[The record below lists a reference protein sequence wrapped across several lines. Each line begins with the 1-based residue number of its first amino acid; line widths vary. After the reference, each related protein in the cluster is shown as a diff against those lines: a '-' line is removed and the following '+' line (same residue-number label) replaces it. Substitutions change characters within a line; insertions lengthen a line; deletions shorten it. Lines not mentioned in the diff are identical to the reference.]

1 MGRDVGRPGLQL
13 DLRPRG
19 SSPRGS
25 SPKGSSQRPF
35 TPSSPG
41 GNAPETLCRNAD
53 SLSAKGFSRAGHT
66 PSLVASLLH
75 FDVSFMV
82 WVLLGALGAFVA
94 ADLDLTPVQKGLMV
108 AVPPLGGCG
117 FRLILGS
124 IVERIGIKRTGLAS
138 MGLTFVPLI
147 WGWLGGGTYAQVLG
161 IGLLLGVAGA
171 SFAVALPLVSRWY
184 PPEFQGLALGIA
196 GAGNSGTIIAI
207 LAAPRL
213 AQHVGWHGVFGL
225 ACLPVALTWLTFA
238 FLAKEPPVR
247 TGPKAGSALSMLQE
261 PDARWLSMFYLV
273 TFGGFVGL
281 SGYLSIFF
289 VDRFDMSKLSAAGY
303 AALCAG
309 AGSLLRP
316 VGGALADRLGG
327 TRVLTG
333 ALTIVAA
340 LAVGLASLPG
350 LGLTVGLLMFTMGT
364 LGMGN
369 GAVFQVVPQR
379 FPAAVGPMTG
389 LVGAAGGL
397 GGFLLPFALGSLQG
411 STGTFAAGFVVFAGA
426 AATAS
431 VAVGRRQRVWQRDW
445 ALDVAV

>member
-1 MGRDVGRPGLQL
+1 M
-13 DLRPRG
+13 
-19 SSPRGS
+19 
-25 SPKGSSQRPF
+25 
-35 TPSSPG
+35 
-41 GNAPETLCRNAD
+41 
-53 SLSAKGFSRAGHT
+53 SLKGFSRAGHT
-66 PSLVASLLH
+66 PSLAASLLH

-82 WVLLGALGAFVA
+82 WVLLGALGAYVA
-94 ADLDLTPVQKGLMV
+94 ADLDLTPAQKGLMV
-108 AVPPLGGCG
+108 AVPPLGGCA
-117 FRLILGS
+117 FRLVLGTV
-124 IVERIGIKRTGLAS
+124 VERIGIKRTGLAS
-138 MGLTFVPLI
+138 MGLTFVPLL
-147 WGWLGGGTYAQVLG
+147 WGWLGGGSYAQVLG

-207 LAAPRL
+207 LAAPRI
-213 AQHVGWHGVFGL
+213 AEHVGWHGAFGL
-225 ACLPVALTWLTFA
+225 ACIPVAITWLVFA
-238 FLAKEPPVR
+238 FVAKEPPAR
-247 TGPKAGSALSMLQE
+247 PGPRAGSALSFLQE
-261 PDARWLSMFYLV
+261 PDARWLATFYLV

-289 VDRFDMSKLSAAGY
+289 VDRFDMTKLSAAGY

-316 VGGALADRLGG
+316 LGGALADRLGG

-333 ALTIVAA
+333 ALMVVAA
-340 LAVGLASLPG
+340 LAVALASLPG
-350 LGLTVGLLMFTMGT
+350 LGLTVTILMFTMGT
-364 LGMGN
+364 LGVGN

-379 FPAAVGPMTG
+379 FPSAVGPITG

-411 STGTFAAGFVVFAGA
+411 STGTFAAGFLVFGA
-426 AATAS
+426 AAVLAS
-431 VAVGRRQRVWQRDW
+431 VAVTRRQRAWQRDW

>member
-1 MGRDVGRPGLQL
+1 M
-13 DLRPRG
+13 
-19 SSPRGS
+19 
-25 SPKGSSQRPF
+25 
-35 TPSSPG
+35 
-41 GNAPETLCRNAD
+41 
-53 SLSAKGFSRAGHT
+53 SAKGFSRAGHV

-82 WVLLGALGAFVA
+82 WVLLGALGAYVA
-94 ADLDLTPVQKGLMV
+94 ADLDLTPAEKGLMV
-108 AVPPLGGCG
+108 AVPALGGCA
-117 FRLILGS
+117 FRLVLGT

-138 MGLTFVPLI
+138 MALTFVPLL

-184 PPEFQGLALGIA
+184 PPEFQGLAMGIA

-213 AQHVGWHGVFGL
+213 AQHVGWHGVFGM
-225 ACLPVALTWLTFA
+225 ACIPVAITWLAFA
-238 FLAKEPPVR
+238 FLAKEPPER
-247 TGPKAGSALSMLQE
+247 AGPRAGSALSFLQD
-261 PDARWLSMFYLV
+261 PDARWLSLFYLV

-289 VDRFDMSKLSAAGY
+289 VDRFDMTKLSAAGY

-316 VGGALADRLGG
+316 LGGALADRLGG

-333 ALTIVAA
+333 ALMVVAA
-340 LAVGLASLPG
+340 LAVALASLPG
-350 LGLTVGLLMFTMGT
+350 LGLTVAVLMFTMGT
-364 LGMGN
+364 LGVGN

-379 FPAAVGPMTG
+379 FPSAVGPITG

-411 STGTFAAGFVVFAGA
+411 STGTFAAGFLVFAGA
-426 AATAS
+426 AVVAS
-431 VAVGRRQRVWQRDW
+431 VAVSRRQREW
-445 ALDVAV
+445 ALELAV

>member
-1 MGRDVGRPGLQL
+1 MSV
-13 DLRPRG
+13 
-19 SSPRGS
+19 
-25 SPKGSSQRPF
+25 
-35 TPSSPG
+35 
-41 GNAPETLCRNAD
+41 
-53 SLSAKGFSRAGHT
+53 KGFSRAGHT
-66 PSLVASLLH
+66 PSLAVSLLH

-82 WVLLGALGAFVA
+82 WVLLGALGAYVA
-94 ADLDLTPVQKGLMV
+94 ADLDLTSAQKGLMV

-117 FRLILGS
+117 FRLVLGS
-124 IVERIGIKRTGLAS
+124 VVERIGIKRTGLAS
-138 MGLTFVPLI
+138 MALTMVPLG
-147 WGWLGGGTYAQVLG
+147 WGWVGGGTYSQVLG

-184 PPEFQGLALGIA
+184 PPEFQGLALGIT
-196 GAGNSGTIIAI
+196 GAGNSGTIIAL

-225 ACLPVALTWLTFA
+225 ACIPVALTWLVFA
-238 FLAKEPPVR
+238 FLAKEPPARV
-247 TGPKAGSALSMLQE
+247 GPRAGTAVSMLQE
-261 PDARWLSMFYLV
+261 PDARWLSLFYLV

-289 VDRFDMSKLSAAGY
+289 VDRFEMTKLDAAGY

-316 VGGALADRLGG
+316 LGGALADRLGG

-333 ALTIVAA
+333 ALTTVAA

-350 LGLTVGLLMFTMGT
+350 LGVTVALLLFTMGT
-364 LGMGN
+364 LGVGN

-379 FPAAVGPMTG
+379 FPSAVGPMTG

-397 GGFLLPFALGSLQG
+397 GGFLLPFALGSLEG
-411 STGTFAAGFVVFAGA
+411 STGTFAAGFGLFGLA
-426 AATAS
+426 AVLAAL
-431 VAVGRRQRVWQRDW
+431 AVTRRQRAWQQAW

>member
-1 MGRDVGRPGLQL
+1 MTV
-13 DLRPRG
+13 
-19 SSPRGS
+19 
-25 SPKGSSQRPF
+25 
-35 TPSSPG
+35 
-41 GNAPETLCRNAD
+41 
-53 SLSAKGFSRAGHT
+53 KGFSRAGHT
-66 PSLVASLLH
+66 PSLLASLLH

-82 WVLLGALGAFVA
+82 WVLLGALGAYVA
-94 ADLDLTPVQKGLMV
+94 GDLELTSAQKGLMV

-117 FRLILGS
+117 FRLVLGS
-124 IVERIGIKRTGLAS
+124 VVERIGIKRTGMAS
-138 MGLTFVPLI
+138 MGLTTVPLL
-147 WGWLGGGTYAQVLG
+147 WGWLGGGSYAQVLG

-184 PPEFQGLALGIA
+184 PPEYQGLALGIA
-196 GAGNSGTIIAI
+196 GAGNSGTIIAL

-225 ACLPVALTWLTFA
+225 ACIPVALTWLVFA
-238 FLAKEPPVR
+238 LFAKEPPAR
-247 TGPKAGSALSMLQE
+247 QGPRAGSALSLLQE
-261 PDARWLSMFYLV
+261 PDARWLSLFYLV

-289 VDRFDMSKLSAAGY
+289 VDRFELSKLSAAGY

-316 VGGALADRLGG
+316 LGGALADRLGG

-333 ALTIVAA
+333 SLMIVAA
-340 LAVGLASLPG
+340 LAGALASLPG
-350 LGLTVGLLMFTMGT
+350 LGLTVAMLMFTMGT
-364 LGMGN
+364 LGVGN

-379 FPAAVGPMTG
+379 FPSAVGPMTG

-397 GGFLLPFALGSLQG
+397 GGFLLPFALGSLEG
-411 STGTFAAGFVVFAGA
+411 STGTFAAGFMLFAVA
-426 AATAS
+426 AVLAS
-431 VAVGRRQRVWQRDW
+431 FAVTRRQRAWRTGW

>member
-1 MGRDVGRPGLQL
+1 MSV
-13 DLRPRG
+13 
-19 SSPRGS
+19 
-25 SPKGSSQRPF
+25 
-35 TPSSPG
+35 
-41 GNAPETLCRNAD
+41 
-53 SLSAKGFSRAGHT
+53 KGFSRAGHT

-75 FDVSFMV
+75 FDVSFMI
-82 WVLLGALGAFVA
+82 WVLLGALGAYVA
-94 ADLDLTPVQKGLMV
+94 ADLDLNPAQKGLMV

-124 IVERIGIKRTGLAS
+124 IVERIGIKRTGLAT
-138 MGLTFVPLI
+138 MGLTFVPLL
-147 WGWLGGGTYAQVLG
+147 WGWLGGGTYAQVIG

-196 GAGNSGTIIAI
+196 GAGNSGTIIAL

-225 ACLPVALTWLTFA
+225 ACIPVAVTWLAFA
-238 FLAKEPPVR
+238 FLAKEPPAR
-247 TGPKAGSALSMLQE
+247 PGPSAGSALSLLQD
-261 PDARWLSMFYLV
+261 PDARWLSLFYLV

-281 SGYLSIFF
+281 SGYLPIFF

-316 VGGALADRLGG
+316 LGGALADRLGG

-333 ALTIVAA
+333 ALTVVGA
-340 LAVGLASLPG
+340 LAVGLASLPA
-350 LGLTVGLLMFTMGT
+350 LGLTVGLLIFTMGT

-411 STGTFAAGFVVFAGA
+411 STGTFAAGFLVFAA
-426 AATAS
+426 AAGLAS
-431 VAVGRRQRVWQRDW
+431 VAVSRRQRAWHGDW
-445 ALDVAV
+445 ALEVAV

>member
-1 MGRDVGRPGLQL
+1 
-13 DLRPRG
+13 
-19 SSPRGS
+19 
-25 SPKGSSQRPF
+25 
-35 TPSSPG
+35 
-41 GNAPETLCRNAD
+41 
-53 SLSAKGFSRAGHT
+53 LSVKGFSRAGHT

-82 WVLLGALGAFVA
+82 WVLLGALGAYVA
-94 ADLDLTPVQKGLMV
+94 ADLDLSPAQKGLMV

-117 FRLILGS
+117 FRLVLGS
-124 IVERIGIKRTGLAS
+124 VVERIGIKRTGLAS
-138 MGLTFVPLI
+138 MGLTFVPLL
-147 WGWLGGGTYAQVLG
+147 WGWLGGGTYAQVIG

-207 LAAPRL
+207 LAAPRI

-225 ACLPVALTWLTFA
+225 ACLPVAVTWLVFA

-247 TGPKAGSALSMLQE
+247 TGPKPGNALSMLQD
-261 PDARWLSMFYLV
+261 PDARWLSLFYLV

-289 VDRFDMSKLSAAGY
+289 VDRFDLSKLSAAGY

-316 VGGALADRLGG
+316 LRCALADRLGG

-333 ALTIVAA
+333 ALMVVAA
-340 LAVGLASLPG
+340 LAAGLASLPG
-350 LGLTVGLLMFTMGT
+350 LGLTVTLLMFTMGT

-379 FPAAVGPMTG
+379 FPSAVGPMTG

-411 STGTFAAGFVVFAGA
+411 STGTFAAGFFVFAA
-426 AATAS
+426 AAVLAS
-431 VAVGRRQRVWQRDW
+431 VAVRSRQRAWRTDW
-445 ALDVAV
+445 VLDVAV

>member
-1 MGRDVGRPGLQL
+1 MSV
-13 DLRPRG
+13 
-19 SSPRGS
+19 
-25 SPKGSSQRPF
+25 
-35 TPSSPG
+35 
-41 GNAPETLCRNAD
+41 
-53 SLSAKGFSRAGHT
+53 KGFSRAGHT
-66 PSLVASLLH
+66 PSLMASLLH

-82 WVLLGALGAFVA
+82 WVLLGALGAYVA
-94 ADLDLTPVQKGLMV
+94 ADLDLNPAQKGLMV

-124 IVERIGIKRTGLAS
+124 VVERLGIKRTGLAT
-138 MGLTFVPLI
+138 MGLTFVPLL

-184 PPEFQGLALGIA
+184 PPEFQGMALGIA

-225 ACLPVALTWLTFA
+225 ACIPVALTWLVFA
-238 FLAKEPPVR
+238 FLAKEPPAR
-247 TGPKAGSALSMLQE
+247 AGASAGSALSMLQD
-261 PDARWLSMFYLV
+261 PDARWLSLFYLV

-281 SGYLSIFF
+281 SGYLPIFF
-289 VDRFDMSKLSAAGY
+289 VDRFDMGNLSAASY

-316 VGGALADRLGG
+316 LGGALADRLGG

-333 ALTIVAA
+333 ALTVVGA

-350 LGLTVGLLMFTMGT
+350 LGLTVALLIVTMGT

-379 FPAAVGPMTG
+379 FPASVGPMTG

-411 STGTFAAGFVVFAGA
+411 STGTFAAGFLVFAA
-426 AATAS
+426 AAVAAS
-431 VAVGRRQRVWQRDW
+431 VAVSRRQRAWRTDW